1 MEAVNC
7 NARFVICDYL
17 PYKKQ
22 CMQTIRVYTD
32 GGARGNPG
40 PAACAAVLK
49 RLDDGEEKETLA
61 EVSLFLGTTTNNQAE
76 YRGVIEGLKKAKEL
90 GAQIVEVVM
99 DSELAVKQLNREYKV
114 KDPGIAA
121 RFLDVWN
128 LAQAFRRVTFRHVRR
143 EQNQEADTLVNAC
156 LDAHLSS

>member
-1 MEAVNC
+1 
-7 NARFVICDYL
+7 
-17 PYKKQ
+17 
-22 CMQTIRVYTD
+22 MQTIRVYTD

-40 PAACAAVLK
+40 LAACAAVLK
-49 RLDDGEEKETLA
+49 RLDDGEEKETSA
-61 EVSLFLGTTTNNQAE
+61 EVSLFLGITTNNQAE

-90 GAQIVEVVM
+90 GAQTVEVVM

-128 LAQAFRRVTFRHVRR
+128 LAQTFRRVTFRHVRR
-143 EQNQEADTLVNAC
+143 EQNQEADALVNAC
-156 LDAHLSS
+156 LDAHPSS